1 MPEGKLCNTQ
11 NVDTEEQLQALLNDK
26 SGKQYYEEMNH
37 LDVNAKALVCHHS
50 EDAQIRLRT
59 WLEICAHCGM
69 CADSCFFYLANKK
82 DPTQVPSYKIQ
93 STLGE
98 IVRRKGNVDNAFMQM
113 VMDTAWSKCT
123 CCNRCGMYCPFGID
137 MGVMFG
143 YLRGLCYSQ
152 GFVPWELKIGSG
164 MHRIY
169 RAQMDVTTEDWV
181 DTCEWMAEE
190 YEEDW
195 PGLEIPVD
203 VKMRISYTRSTP
215 VSPNTIRKIWPKRL
229 FCFTWPVRTGPF
241 PAKAGKRPA
250 WPCLPATG
258 RPARCRWKAFMTPC
272 IASTPSAWW

>member
-37 LDVNAKALVCHHS
+37 LEVDAKKLYATIQKTLKS
-50 EDAQIRLRT
+50 RLRT

-93 STLGE
+93 GTLGE

-169 RAQMDVTTEDWV
+169 RAHMNLTTEDRV
-181 DTCEWMAEE
+181 DT
-190 YEEDW
+190 
-195 PGLEIPVD
+195 
-203 VKMRISYTRSTP
+203 
-215 VSPNTIRKIWPKRL
+215 
-229 FCFTWPVRTGPF
+229 
-241 PAKAGKRPA
+241 
-250 WPCLPATG
+250 
-258 RPARCRWKAFMTPC
+258 
-272 IASTPSAWW
+272 